1 MTCRTYK
8 FPQVEAS
15 VSHFLAGFF
24 LGAAGL
30 WLGELTGLVSVAAAA
45 ADFRGAAV
53 PDNVAADTARVSDS
67 GVSAARFEVSRND
80 H

>member
-8 FPQVEAS
+8 YPQVEAS
-15 VSHFLAGFF
+15 ASHFFAGFF
-24 LGAAGL
+24 LDAAGL

-45 ADFRGAAV
+45 AVFRGAAV
-53 PDNVAADTARVSDS
+53 RDNVVADTARVLDS